1 MEQKL
6 SGTWTNVYLQA
17 LDKFERSGEKK
28 KKYTLRGKKAHGA
41 FIF

>member
-6 SGTWTNVYLQA
+6 SGTWTDVYLQA

-28 KKYTLRGKKAHGA
+28 KNTLYTKR
-41 FIF
+41 

>member
-28 KKYTLRGKKAHGA
+28 KNIYTKR
-41 FIF
+41 